1 MIVYILLVIILT
13 VVDEFLKR
21 KIRETITYAYN
32 SYNYLKNKFA
42 GFLLKYF
49 NIIISI
55 HFIDFQNFNYYDKI
69 TIQFPID
76 NDNYEINMDIKNK
89 IITVPIIYIS
99 LKSIL
104 DAEISIINSST
115 KVSKSFKISIYKNYI
130 NYINIYLNNKTN
142 KYFGSEIIFYGEIN
156 KINIID
162 FYHNNFG
169 LKKRLRY
176 VIFNIEKNELLKII
190 QNYNDNKKINVSE
203 ILSKIINKNILIN
216 IFIGNNISKLL
227 IFTKEYEKIILAS
240 EFEKKLFSD
249 FYINTIENINE
260 DNIDINNINTRT
272 KSFID
277 KLSLE
282 QELFGLNLKEQ
293 KVIDIIF
300 SYLNQGINFLL
311 DNNFNIFNEND
322 EKFIFGCLFLILFA
336 WNKKIFKILKNEIKA
351 FKNIIT
357 ITEKKNFVLI
367 DKVKIVVGYV
377 SFYVRNPYIYDLQIT
392 AELAEDDVYKR
403 GFAFY
408 KSVIEDLTEESEL
421 ILIYLQL
428 NSGAGLELLNQ
439 KNCYK
444 ISMISIEEIK
454 EHLLE
459 IVPNYFFVYNAEN
472 SGDITISDP
481 KTQMIGFN
489 TQMIS
494 SSNKNDKN
502 TEAMNVSIG
511 MFHES
516 GHEKYPMSINDEFRI
531 EPVSFISKTYQLI
544 NLEDILYNNIENKTI
559 DKIKKI
565 KRRESGICVDTY
577 LYGFSIFPSQ
587 ILINSNCSY
596 ILMNK
601 SYFIS
606 NLDEL
611 NKISLSII
619 GDYMKKNNI
628 NFDKTLDSN
637 KSGDNS
643 TKNNVDNLKNITKIL
658 KIEDNDI
665 FYDEHVMVNA

>member
-1 MIVYILLVIILT
+1 M
-13 VVDEFLKR
+13 
-21 KIRETITYAYN
+21 
-32 SYNYLKNKFA
+32 
-42 GFLLKYF
+42 
-49 NIIISI
+49 
-55 HFIDFQNFNYYDKI
+55 DKI
-69 TIQFPID
+69 
-76 NDNYEINMDIKNK
+76 
-89 IITVPIIYIS
+89 
-99 LKSIL
+99 LC
-104 DAEISIINSST
+104 
-115 KVSKSFKISIYKNYI
+115 
-130 NYINIYLNNKTN
+130 
-142 KYFGSEIIFYGEIN
+142 
-156 KINIID
+156 
-162 FYHNNFG
+162 
-169 LKKRLRY
+169 
-176 VIFNIEKNELLKII
+176 
-190 QNYNDNKKINVSE
+190 
-203 ILSKIINKNILIN
+203 
-216 IFIGNNISKLL
+216 
-227 IFTKEYEKIILAS
+227 
-240 EFEKKLFSD
+240 FS
-249 FYINTIENINE
+249 
-260 DNIDINNINTRT
+260 
-272 KSFID
+272 
-277 KLSLE
+277 
-282 QELFGLNLKEQ
+282 
-293 KVIDIIF
+293 
-300 SYLNQGINFLL
+300 
-311 DNNFNIFNEND
+311 
-322 EKFIFGCLFLILFA
+322 A
-336 WNKKIFKILKNEIKA
+336 
-351 FKNIIT
+351 
-357 ITEKKNFVLI
+357 
-367 DKVKIVVGYV
+367 
-377 SFYVRNPYIYDLQIT
+377 
-392 AELAEDDVYKR
+392 YKR
-403 GFAFY
+403 GFSFY

-516 GHEKYPMSINDEFRI
+516 GLEKYPMSINDEFRI
-531 EPVSFISKTYQLI
+531 EPVLFISKTYQLI
-544 NLEDILYNNIENKTI
+544 NLEDILYNNIENKITN
-559 DKIKKI
+559 KIKKI
-565 KRRESGICVDTY
+565 KRGEPGICVDTY

-587 ILINSNCSY
+587 ILINSNYSY

-628 NFDKTLDSN
+628 KFDKALDSN
-637 KSGDNS
+637 KPGDNS